1 MENHS
6 LNMILGI
13 EGYKY
18 LTAEKVGTI
27 PSIAE
32 QILEMIKE
40 QPSTENSS
48 LNSENVPEVT
58 ENETEEL
65 IPDLSDKAVK
75 HPMNDHMPAKY
86 A

>member
-32 QILEMIKE
+32 QIFEMIKE

-48 LNSENVPEVT
+48 SN
-58 ENETEEL
+58 
-65 IPDLSDKAVK
+65 
-75 HPMNDHMPAKY
+75 
-86 A
+86 

>member
-48 LNSENVPEVT
+48 FNSENYVT
-58 ENETEEL
+58 NKHDRLCSKGAIGRENF
-65 IPDLSDKAVK
+65 
-75 HPMNDHMPAKY
+75 AKNKFSI
-86 A
+86 

>member
-48 LNSENVPEVT
+48 FNSENVPEVT

-75 HPMNDHMPAKY
+75 HPMNDRMPAKY